1 MFGNRYN
8 FRRVNSTSRRCE
20 PPKSLGIHIYLL
32 WTKEGDRYHSHSVG
46 DVTAED
52 VCDLNVSN
60 IGITPL
66 CSVLFALYDPLA
78 CCWYSPNHVFTPDK
92 TSLVLHYRM
101 SITWNERQLF
111 IPIPLGM
118 AVLHLSHEAAR
129 RECSITEV
137 SDKISFLDC
146 IPKSFSQHIGRNNF
160 LTRLRINRVFANFV
174 RNFQRQTADNGRL
187 GFQDVMYKYIYT
199 LEHLAP
205 NFATETFSVSHMA
218 TKRDGYGGGSNSHSF
233 YAYGNSTSNI
243 DALLAHEVLVSG
255 TKGILWRK
263 SLGQKVSK
271 KAKQQNNQPND
282 NRAKEWQHF
291 CDFPEIS
298 HITISGEAVCI
309 STQDNHSME
318 VHMNST
324 LEARSFISLL
334 DGYFRLTADAHH
346 YLCHEVAPPRVVM
359 SAANGLHGPM
369 QEEFAMLR
377 LKKEAMEDGV
387 FLLRW
392 SALDYHR
399 ILLAD
404 GSTSVHKQF
413 RILQRGSKYSL
424 ESWDQEFSS
433 VKELI
438 EGLRSLVLRSG
449 ADSFTLKKCCLPRTA
464 DKSIHPSSSDVPHM
478 RFHQIKEQHM
488 GPGTWTNIFSGRFL
502 VTGEGNDEDEE
513 YNNNLNDPKG
523 NRVVLK
529 ILDQS
534 HKEMS
539 FAFFDTASLMSQ
551 VSHNHLVF
559 VHGVCVGTEIIMV
572 EEFVEFGPLDVFLRK
587 ERASVSPQW
596 KFIAAIQLASALSYL
611 ESKKLVHGNVCAKNI
626 LVARRGLEH
635 QTTPFVKLSDPG
647 IALNVLSREERLER
661 IPWIAPECVQSGA
674 PIGNTADQWSF
685 GVTLLEICNNGDV
698 PMSGFTYLEKEQFYQ
713 QKGRLVEPQSPEL
726 ASFISMCLTYEPV
739 ERPSFRTV
747 LRELSNS
754 PNLDF
759 APSGPFTILDQ
770 SVFHKR
776 YLRKMRDL
784 GEGHFGKVTLCM
796 YDPNNDGTG
805 EHVAV
810 KALKHDGG
818 GNQHECW
825 LKEIDILKSLYHA
838 NIVKY
843 KGCCTELGGKVVQ
856 LIMEFLPLGSLKEY
870 IIGCKIG
877 VPQCLLFAGQICQGM
892 EYLQSKRY
900 IHRDLA
906 ARNVLVENDNLVKIG
921 DFGLTKHIPEEK
933 EYYRVRD
940 DGESPVF
947 WYAVE
952 CLRESKFSFS
962 SDVWSFGVTLYEIL
976 TRCDPAMNPPK
987 KLTEMLGNAHGQ
999 MVVTAL
1005 ISLLERRKTLPCPKD
1020 CPHEVYMLMKQCW
1033 NVEPGQ
1039 RPSFKSLI
1047 ESIATIRQS
1056 YEGQPNGN
1064 VSLRHIHS

>member
-1 MFGNRYN
+1 GLCRYVKC
-8 FRRVNSTSRRCE
+8 RYVTCKRRSRSGSRVNLVPTLAVRDF
-20 PPKSLGIHIYLL
+20 KWIYLV
-32 WTKEGDRYHSHSVG
+32 ES
-46 DVTAED
+46 

-101 SITWNERQLF
+101 RFYFRNWHGLNDKETTVSRYAPRSGSEQGPSPLLEQTALEYLFSQVCLCTVYVCLREAETDEQLNQLQNES
-111 IPIPLGM
+111 LGM

-205 NFATETFSVSHMA
+205 NFATETFSV
-218 TKRDGYGGGSNSHSF
+218 HSF

-263 SLGQKVSK
+263 SLGQKVSDYIKK

-399 ILLAD
+399 ILLAVMNSRAVRFD
-404 GSTSVHKQF
+404 FLFSF
-413 RILQRGSKYSL
+413 LI
-424 ESWDQEFSS
+424 WDQEFSS

-449 ADSFTLKKCCLPRTA
+449 ADSFTLKKCCLPRTYTHG
-464 DKSIHPSSSDVPHM
+464 SFP
-478 RFHQIKEQHM
+478 
-488 GPGTWTNIFSGRFL
+488 NLFL
-502 VTGEGNDEDEE
+502 
-513 YNNNLNDPKG
+513 LLS
-523 NRVVLK
+523 RL
-529 ILDQS
+529 Q
-534 HKEMS
+534 
-539 FAFFDTASLMSQ
+539 AFFDTASLMSQ

-754 PNLDF
+754 P
-759 APSGPFTILDQ
+759 STIGPFTILDQ